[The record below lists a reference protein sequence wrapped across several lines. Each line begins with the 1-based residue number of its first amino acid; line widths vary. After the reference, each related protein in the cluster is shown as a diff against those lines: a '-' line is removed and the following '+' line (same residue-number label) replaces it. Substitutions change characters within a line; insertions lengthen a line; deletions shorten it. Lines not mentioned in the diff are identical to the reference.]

1 MKSATPASTS
11 LRYKRVLLK
20 LSGES
25 LMGDQEYGIDP
36 KMLTHF
42 ADEIIKALELG
53 AQIGIVVGGGNIYR
67 GVEHSHDG
75 IQKVQG
81 DHMGMLATMINA
93 LALQNT
99 LEAKGVYTRLM
110 SAISMIQM
118 AEPFIRRKAVR
129 HLEKGRVVIFGCGT
143 GNPFFTT
150 DTAAAL
156 RAVEI
161 DADAVLKGT
170 RVDGI
175 YDSDPEK
182 NPDAIRIPR
191 ITYHDMLQK
200 GLRVMDLT
208 AITMCQ
214 ENKLPI
220 VVFNMNEKD
229 TLARV
234 LTVDGVGSE
243 VVYSLK

>member
-1 MKSATPASTS
+1 MKSAVPASTS

-36 KMLTHF
+36 KMITHF

-53 AQIGIVVGGGNIYR
+53 VQVGIVVGGGNIYR
-67 GVEHSHDG
+67 GVENSHDG

-93 LALQNT
+93 LALQNS

-191 ITYHDMLQK
+191 ITYQDMLQK

-229 TLARV
+229 SLARV
-234 LTVDGVGSE
+234 LTMDGVGSE

>member
-1 MKSATPASTS
+1 MKSVTPASTN
-11 LRYKRVLLK
+11 LRYKRIILK

-25 LMGDQEYGIDP
+25 MMGDKQFGIDP
-36 KMLTHF
+36 KVLTQF
-42 ADEIIKALELG
+42 AEEIIEALELG
-53 AQIGIVVGGGNIYR
+53 VQVGIVVGGGNIYR
-67 GVEHSHDG
+67 GVEDSVDG

-93 LALQNT
+93 LALQNA
-99 LEAKGVYTRLM
+99 LEARGVYTRLM

-118 AEPFIRRKAVR
+118 SEPFIRRKAVR

-156 RAVEI
+156 RSVEI

-182 NPDAIRIPR
+182 NPQAIKFPR
-191 ITYHDMLQK
+191 ITYQEMLEK

-214 ENKLPI
+214 ENKVPI
-220 VVFNMNEKD
+220 VVFNMNEKGS
-229 TLARV
+229 LAKV
-234 LTVDGVGSE
+234 LTQDGVGSE
-243 VVYSLK
+243 VVNSL

>member
-11 LRYKRVLLK
+11 LRYKRVILK

-25 LMGDQEYGIDP
+25 LMGDQEFGIDP

-42 ADEIIKALELG
+42 ADEIIQSLELG
-53 AQIGIVVGGGNIYR
+53 VQIGVVVGGGNIYR
-67 GVEHSHDG
+67 GVELSHDG
-75 IQKVQG
+75 IEKVQG

-93 LALQNT
+93 LALQNA

-191 ITYHDMLQK
+191 ITYREMLEK

-220 VVFNMNEKD
+220 VVFNMNEKSS
-229 TLARV
+229 LARV

>member
-1 MKSATPASTS
+1 
-11 LRYKRVLLK
+11 
-20 LSGES
+20 
-25 LMGDQEYGIDP
+25 MGDQEFGIDP

-42 ADEIIKALELG
+42 ADEIIESLELG
-53 AQIGIVVGGGNIYR
+53 VQIGVVVGGGNIYR
-67 GVEHSHDG
+67 GVELSHDG
-75 IQKVQG
+75 IEKVQG

-93 LALQNT
+93 LALQNA

-191 ITYHDMLQK
+191 ITYREMLEK

-220 VVFNMNEKD
+220 VVFNMNEKNS
-229 TLARV
+229 LARV

>member
-53 AQIGIVVGGGNIYR
+53 VQVGIVVGGGNIYR
-67 GVEHSHDG
+67 GVEQSHDG

-191 ITYHDMLQK
+191 ITYQDMLQK

-229 TLARV
+229 SLARV

-243 VVYSLK
+243 VVYSLQ

>member
-25 LMGDQEYGIDP
+25 LMGEQEFGIDP

-53 AQIGIVVGGGNIYR
+53 VQVGIVVGGGNIYR
-67 GVEHSHDG
+67 GVEQSHDG

-191 ITYHDMLQK
+191 ITYQDMLQK

-229 TLARV
+229 SLSRV

>member
-1 MKSATPASTS
+1 
-11 LRYKRVLLK
+11 
-20 LSGES
+20 
-25 LMGDQEYGIDP
+25 
-36 KMLTHF
+36 MLTHF
-42 ADEIIKALELG
+42 ADEIITALELG
-53 AQIGIVVGGGNIYR
+53 AQVGIVVGGGNIYR
-67 GVEHSHDG
+67 GVELSSDG
-75 IQKVQG
+75 IEKVQG

-191 ITYHDMLQK
+191 ITYKEMLEK

-220 VVFNMNEKD
+220 VVFNMNEQDSLK
-229 TLARV
+229 RV

>member
-1 MKSATPASTS
+1 
-11 LRYKRVLLK
+11 
-20 LSGES
+20 
-25 LMGDQEYGIDP
+25 MGDQQFGIDP
-36 KMLTHF
+36 KVLTHF
-42 ADEIIKALELG
+42 ADEIITALELG
-53 AQIGIVVGGGNIYR
+53 AQVGIVVGGGNIYR
-67 GVEHSHDG
+67 GVENSVDG

-110 SAISMIQM
+110 SAVPMIQM

-182 NPDAIRIPR
+182 NPQAIRFPR
-191 ITYHDMLQK
+191 ITYKEMLEK

-220 VVFNMNEKD
+220 VVFNMNEQQSLK
-229 TLARV
+229 RV

>member
-1 MKSATPASTS
+1 MAKTANYN
-11 LRYKRVLLK
+11 RILLK
-20 LSGES
+20 LSGEA
-25 LMGDQEYGIDP
+25 LMGDQEFGIDP
-36 KMLTHF
+36 KVLDQF
-42 ADEIIKALELG
+42 ALEIIAASSLG
-53 AQIGIVVGGGNIYR
+53 VQIAVVVGGGNIYR
-67 GVEHSHDG
+67 GVKDSVDG
-75 IQKVQG
+75 VEKVQG

-93 LALQNT
+93 LALQNA
-99 LEAKGVYTRLM
+99 LESKGKYTRLM
-110 SAISMIQM
+110 SAIAMIQF

-143 GNPFFTT
+143 GNPYFTT

-161 DADAVLKGT
+161 DADAVFKGT

-182 NPDAIRIPR
+182 NPEALYVPK
-191 ITYHDMLQK
+191 ITYAEMLQK

-220 VVFNMNEKD
+220 VVFNMNEPGNL
-229 TLARV
+229 TRV
-234 LTVDGVGSE
+234 LTEEGIGSK
-243 VVYSLK
+243 VVMSMS

>member
-1 MKSATPASTS
+1 MKSAVPASTS

-36 KMLTHF
+36 KMITHF
-42 ADEIIKALELG
+42 AEEIIKALELG
-53 AQIGIVVGGGNIYR
+53 VQVGIVVGGGNIYR
-67 GVEHSHDG
+67 GVENSHDG

-93 LALQNT
+93 LALQNS

-191 ITYHDMLQK
+191 ITYKDMLEK

-229 TLARV
+229 SLARV

>member
-1 MKSATPASTS
+1 MKSATPPSKN
-11 LRYKRVLLK
+11 LRYKRILLK

-25 LMGDQEYGIDP
+25 LMGDKPYGIDS
-36 KMLTHF
+36 KVLARF
-42 ADEIIKALELG
+42 ADEIIDALQLG
-53 AQIGIVVGGGNIYR
+53 VQVGIVVGGGNIYR
-67 GVEHSHDG
+67 GVEDSVDG

-93 LALQNT
+93 LALQNM
-99 LEAKGVYTRLM
+99 LESRGVYTRLM
-110 SAISMIQM
+110 SAVSMIQM

-161 DADAVLKGT
+161 EADAVLKGT

-182 NPDAIRIPR
+182 NPNAIKYPR
-191 ITYHDMLQK
+191 ITYSEMLQK

-220 VVFNMNEKD
+220 VVFNMNPKGS
-229 TLARV
+229 LVQV
-234 LTVDGVGSE
+234 LTQDGVGSE
-243 VVYSLK
+243 VVHSV